1 MRLKLWLPPK
11 TWLHGSQ
18 SRIFGGR
25 AATTGI
31 AAATCVWLTHS
42 IPCVVSTPFGFA
54 VDPEVKMIFAKV
66 SGPTFA
72 WAASTSAL
80 ASPCSRRA
88 KARALARGVR
98 GAAFLLVLK
107 NRSGAGD

>member
-18 SRIFGGR
+18 SSIFGGR

-31 AAATCVWLTHS
+31 AATICAWLTHS
-42 IPCVVSTPFGFA
+42 IPCVVSTPLGLA
-54 VDPEVKMIFAKV
+54 VDPEVKIIFARV

-72 WAASTSAL
+72 
-80 ASPCSRRA
+80 
-88 KARALARGVR
+88 
-98 GAAFLLVLK
+98 
-107 NRSGAGD
+107 